1 MTTQTGT
8 QESDSGTAARA
19 AAATRHSVHRATHKV
34 VQEDQLRVKLG
45 VAGGTLELDFPPPER
60 LAFYGGLAAAAGPPE
75 ALRVMLGLFIA
86 IGGAIWLLHL
96 LVAMKALVSAAVASL
111 LLAAWLGRRLGGCTG
126 DTLGAVQ
133 QTAEVAFLFAIVSQ
147 R

>member
-60 LAFYGGLAAAAGPPE
+60 LAFYGGLAAAAVIGAITWPMAVVAGVGHALATDHNNRTLEAVGEAIE
-75 ALRVMLGLFIA
+75 AL
-86 IGGAIWLLHL
+86 
-96 LVAMKALVSAAVASL
+96 
-111 LLAAWLGRRLGGCTG
+111 
-126 DTLGAVQ
+126 
-133 QTAEVAFLFAIVSQ
+133 
-147 R
+147 